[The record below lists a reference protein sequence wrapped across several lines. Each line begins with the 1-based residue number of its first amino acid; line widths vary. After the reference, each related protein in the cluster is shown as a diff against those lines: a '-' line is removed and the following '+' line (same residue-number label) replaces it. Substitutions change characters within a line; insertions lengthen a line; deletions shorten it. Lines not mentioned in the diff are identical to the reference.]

1 MLRIQ
6 GRGAA
11 SRANGGFVRGL
22 RTQSRLLQEA
32 KDAASETVQQ
42 AAKKKPAKKQT
53 RRFRNFLITTIGFGA
68 GLYGGGVYYSLK
80 DDRFLDFFTEYVPFS
95 ERVISYIEEQQ
106 FKRRLQSGEQHAEL
120 PSRRSTPENIDRLVK
135 VTKAGAEPREHKE
148 PVEDEPKPLIKKTEK
163 KTPEPAAAKPAA
175 KADKAHLPLVHIP
188 SGSDAV
194 VNEAVEKLNQFIQA
208 VNKSAHTEDAVAAIS
223 DTLTKLSHSIDA
235 LKQQQRA
242 ELDQKLAEQAE
253 KIKSESK
260 SREDKALQQMEA
272 MQQEYSK
279 IFQSEQQRIIDLY
292 NQRLLTE
299 IEATKKAVIAHA
311 NNRLVAVS
319 AERERQFAE
328 QVAQKVDEEREGRLA
343 KIKEL
348 SESVKELQELSLA
361 TDEIIKATQNVAEY
375 HAAVSQLHNALG
387 HSEPIALRSHIQRV
401 LAASGDDA
409 LVRAAVESIP
419 ESVFDEGVLSP
430 AQLAARFRM
439 IEPEIRKAS
448 LLPPDAGIAGH
459 FGSWLFSTLLW
470 KKQGNPVGN
479 DVESVIARTE
489 TALTEGRVE
498 DAVAE
503 VNSLRGWPKKLA
515 KDWLS
520 EGRKRCEV
528 EFLIKTLGV
537 EGNLRK

>member
-22 RTQSRLLQEA
+22 KTQSKLLQGVKEA
-32 KDAASETVQQ
+32 ADEGVKQ
-42 AAKKKPAKKQT
+42 AAKKPAKKQT
-53 RRFRNFLITTIGFGA
+53 RKFRNFMITTIGFGA

-106 FKRRLQSGEQHAEL
+106 FKNRLQSGEHHAEL

-135 VTKAGAEPREHKE
+135 VTKAGAVPREHKE
-148 PVEDEPKPLIKKTEK
+148 TDEEPKPLIKKTEK
-163 KTPEPAAAKPAA
+163 KPAEPAAAPAE
-175 KADKAHLPLVHIP
+175 KAHLPLVHIP
-188 SGSDAV
+188 SGSDVV

-223 DTLTKLSHSIDA
+223 DTLTKLSHSIDS
-235 LKQQQRA
+235 LKQQQKE
-242 ELDQKLAEQAE
+242 ELDKKLAEQSE
-253 KIKSESK
+253 KIKNEGK
-260 SREDKALQQMEA
+260 SREEKALQQMEA

-328 QVAQKVDEEREGRLA
+328 QVAKKVDEEREGRLA

-348 SESVKELQELSLA
+348 TASVKELQELSLT
-361 TDEIIKATQNVAEY
+361 TDEIIRASQNVAEY
-375 HAAVSQLHNALG
+375 HAAVSQLHNVLG
-387 HSEPIALRSHIQRV
+387 NSEPIALRPYIQRV
-401 LAASGDDA
+401 LFASGDDA
-409 LVRAAVESIP
+409 LVKAAIESIP
-419 ESVFDEGVLSP
+419 ESVYDEGVLSP

-470 KKQGNPVGN
+470 KKQGNPVGE

-515 KDWLS
+515 KDWLG

-528 EFLIKTLGV
+528 EFLIKALGE
-537 EGNLRK
+537 EGKLRK

>member
-1 MLRIQ
+1 MAL
-6 GRGAA
+6 
-11 SRANGGFVRGL
+11 RANGGFVRGL
-22 RTQSRLLQEA
+22 RTQSSLLQEA
-32 KDAASETVQQ
+32 KEAAGETAKR
-42 AAKKKPAKKQT
+42 AANKPAKKPT
-53 RRFRNFLITTIGFGA
+53 RRFRNFMITTIGFGA

-135 VTKAGAEPREHKE
+135 VTKAGAEPREHKGADE
-148 PVEDEPKPLIKKTEK
+148 EPKPLIKKTEEK
-163 KTPEPAAAKPAA
+163 PAEPAAKPAA
-175 KADKAHLPLVHIP
+175 KTDKGHLPLVHIP

-223 DTLTKLSHSIDA
+223 DTLTKLSHSIDS
-235 LKQQQRA
+235 LKQQQKE
-242 ELDQKLAEQAE
+242 ELEKKLAEQTE
-253 KIKSESK
+253 KIKNDSK
-260 SREDKALQQMEA
+260 SREEKALQQMEA

-299 IEATKKAVIAHA
+299 IEATKKAVISHA

-328 QVAQKVDEEREGRLA
+328 QVAKKVDEERDGRLA

-348 SESVKELQELSLA
+348 TESVKELQELSLT
-361 TDEIIKATQNVAEY
+361 TDEIIKASQNVAEY

-387 HSEPIALRSHIQRV
+387 HSEPIALRPYIQRV

-409 LVRAAVESIP
+409 LVKAAVESIP
-419 ESVFDEGVLSP
+419 ESVYDEGVLSS

-470 KKQGNPVGN
+470 KKQGNPVGE

-515 KDWLS
+515 KDWLG

-528 EFLIKTLGV
+528 EFLIKALGE
-537 EGNLRK
+537 EGKLRK